1 MPYESPYQS
10 MVENEVLFQQQPWLK
25 RIPHQIRHAVRPV
38 EDALTGAGA
47 GVVAGTALGSP
58 RAGAVV
64 GGVLGGLHGVL
75 SRTPTAAQEWAFN
88 NPELVHVLKARAAYD
103 AGDGFEMG
111 KAASWEKLAVSPEW
125 VGARLESLKDSTDP
139 DVRDRLSKL
148 YNRTDAASRRAWN
161 KADRALEKSPH
172 ADATRGQIKQLA
184 AQGEPSAVRYTQGV
198 ENANRLNAITAGPV
212 ARTLSRIEGNRD
224 RELMQLQMQ
233 RKLQASER
241 RFSEQLWADS
251 AARTEAAAK
260 ARDIHTKTPLAIAV
274 DNADAAHA
282 HASEVR
288 QAFIRMGEKLDAK
301 AATPPKP
308 AAPAPS
314 PTAPKSNLRR
324 NLGIGAAAVAIP
336 AIAYTAY
343 RHFADKPD
351 AEKAREAGKTAM
363 LRTLG
368 F

>member
-111 KAASWEKLAVSPEW
+111 KGASWEKLAVSPEW

-139 DVRDRLSKL
+139 AVAARLSTL
-148 YNRTDAASRRAWN
+148 HDRT
-161 KADRALEKSPH
+161 
-172 ADATRGQIKQLA
+172 
-184 AQGEPSAVRYTQGV
+184 
-198 ENANRLNAITAGPV
+198 
-212 ARTLSRIEGNRD
+212 
-224 RELMQLQMQ
+224 
-233 RKLQASER
+233 
-241 RFSEQLWADS
+241 DS
-251 AARTEAAAK
+251 AANRV
-260 ARDIHTKTPLAIAV
+260 ARESSKVLDNLPTADISLTRILQLA
-274 DNADAAHA
+274 DEGHPDANRYLH
-282 HASEVR
+282 
-288 QAFIRMGEKLDAK
+288 LDQQEGRLQNINRGPITRAINRIDANRAGDARA
-301 AATPPKP
+301 AATPK
-308 AAPAPS
+308 APAPATHA
-314 PTAPKSNLRR
+314 PAAAPKSNLRR

-336 AIAYTAY
+336 TLAYTAY